1 MWWFLMCSGIL
12 SNSLFRCER
21 LKICVSGLSPWHSGP
36 RCSPV
41 QTQVHVFTTAESQ
54 GGSRH
59 ARHTCVCTSPRDA
72 AHSQAAVHTDTGCC
86 SNRSDNSPT
95 PEQRQRGI

>member
-21 LKICVSGLSPWHSGP
+21 LKMCVSGLSPWHSGP

-41 QTQVHVFTTAESQ
+41 QTQVHVFTTTENQ
-54 GGSRH
+54 GGSKHSRH
-59 ARHTCVCTSPRDA
+59 EWLGKTTRGRGPADHQGQRWARGGGSHVAGPGP
-72 AHSQAAVHTDTGCC
+72 V
-86 SNRSDNSPT
+86 
-95 PEQRQRGI
+95 RG